1 MCKLR
6 PCHVRTYHTSRIV
19 SCYIMSCPSMSCS
32 SHSLSKPL
40 ISHHVM
46 SHDELFQYILSP
58 MLNPV
63 SCDKRRTLGMFR
75 SDTFS
80 LLLSPSKP
88 QQAET
93 PTSVAK
99 TPVLI
104 KKHTVNKYNKKLVS
118 CGRRGR
124 FEVNVS
130 FQRRN
135 NPPVR
140 MRNVHAIHS
149 VICTHIKLTYHA
161 HHTMYT
167 V

>member
-1 MCKLR
+1 
-6 PCHVRTYHTSRIV
+6 
-19 SCYIMSCPSMSCS
+19 
-32 SHSLSKPL
+32 
-40 ISHHVM
+40 M

-104 KKHTVNKYNKKLVS
+104 KK
-118 CGRRGR
+118 
-124 FEVNVS
+124 
-130 FQRRN
+130 
-135 NPPVR
+135 
-140 MRNVHAIHS
+140 
-149 VICTHIKLTYHA
+149 TYRQQIQQEA
-161 HHTMYT
+161 CFMWQAR
-167 V
+167 